1 MSVKITA
8 LEAEN
13 VKRIKAVALTPS
25 PTGLTIVGGN
35 NNQGKTSVLDAL
47 AWALGGDRFRPDAA
61 QRDGAVAP
69 AHLKVKLSNGV
80 VVERKGKNASL
91 IVTDPTGRRSGQQ
104 LLNAFVE
111 PLALDLPRFMDA
123 SDKEKADILLRII
136 GIGSELH
143 TRDLEIKGLYDK
155 RTFTG
160 QLAAQKKHFA
170 DELISYPEAP
180 DKPISASD
188 LIRQQQDILARNGE
202 NQRKRNQL
210 DKLIDEKNQLNF
222 TLRDLDE
229 KIEDLK
235 EEYEQTQAKF
245 TDLEKQIFQARK
257 SAAQLQDEST
267 AELEA
272 SIRDIED
279 TNRKVRA
286 NLEKA
291 RAEDEAAQYSGEYD
305 RLTEAIQQKRADRMA
320 LLNGADLPLPGLS
333 VEDGALTY
341 KGKHWRDMSGSDQLR
356 VAAAIVRRLNPDCG
370 FVLLDK
376 LEQMD
381 MTTLQEFSAWL
392 EAEGLQA
399 IATRVSTGSECQIII
414 EDGMV
419 KDAETTLPPVTE
431 KPQQKSWTK
440 GAF

>member
-1 MSVKITA
+1 MSVKIMA

-13 VKRIKAVALTPS
+13 VKRIKAVALTPL
-25 PTGLTIVGGN
+25 PTGLTLVGGN

-61 QRDGAVAP
+61 VRDGALAP
-69 AHLKVKLSNGV
+69 AHLKVTLSNGV

-91 IVTDPTGRRSGQQ
+91 TVTDPTGRRSGQQ

-123 SDKEKADILLRII
+123 TDKEKADILLRII
-136 GIGSELH
+136 GIGTELH
-143 TRDLEIKGLYDK
+143 ARDLEIKALYDK

-160 QLAAQKKHFA
+160 QLASQKKHFA
-170 DELISYPEAP
+170 EELLSYPDAP
-180 DKPISASD
+180 EQPVSASD

-202 NQRKRNQL
+202 NQRKRAQL
-210 DKLIDEKNQLNF
+210 ASLEEKAQLLAQRVQLL
-222 TLRDLDE
+222 TRDLEAAEHALRAAQD
-229 KIEDLK
+229 DL
-235 EEYEQTQAKF
+235 Q
-245 TDLEKQIFQARK
+245 DARK
-257 SAAQLQDEST
+257 SAEQLQDEST
-267 AELEA
+267 AALEA
-272 SIRDIED
+272 SIRDIEE

-291 RAEDEAAQYSGEYD
+291 RAEDEAAQYTAEYD
-305 RLTEAIQQKRADRMA
+305 QLTEAIAQKRADRMA
-320 LLNGADLPLPGLS
+320 LLNGADLPLPGLG
-333 VEDGALTY
+333 VEDGTLTY
-341 KGKHWRDMSGSDQLR
+341 NGKHWRDMSGSDQLR

-381 MTTLQEFSAWL
+381 MDTLRSFAAWL

-419 KDAETTLPPVTE
+419 KDAEATQPPVTE
-431 KPQQKSWTK
+431 KPQPKSWTK

>member
-25 PTGLTIVGGN
+25 PTGLTLVGGN

-47 AWALGGDRFRPDAA
+47 AWALGGERFRPTAA

-69 AHLKVKLSNGV
+69 AHLKVTLSNGV

-91 IVTDPTGRRSGQQ
+91 TVTDPTGRRSGQQ

-136 GIGSELH
+136 GIGAELH

-170 DELISYPEAP
+170 EEMISYPEAP
-180 DKPISASD
+180 EEPVSASE

-202 NQRKRNQL
+202 NQRLRAQYAELEQQVQQCVDELKRTRERIATLQQLADELDAKHTKLFNQR
-210 DKLIDEKNQLNF
+210 E
-222 TLRDLDE
+222 T
-229 KIEDLK
+229 
-235 EEYEQTQAKF
+235 
-245 TDLEKQIFQARK
+245 ARK
-257 SAAQLQDEST
+257 TVSQLQDEST

-272 SIRDIED
+272 SIRDIEE

-291 RAEDEAAQYSGEYD
+291 RAEDEAAQYASEYD
-305 RLTEAIQQKRADRMA
+305 RLTESIQQKRADRMA

-333 VEDGALTY
+333 VEDGVLTY

-381 MTTLQEFSAWL
+381 LTTLQEFSAWL
-392 EAEGLQA
+392 EAEHLQA

-419 KDAETTLPPVTE
+419 KDAVPPEE
-431 KPQQKSWTK
+431 KPQPRSWTK

>member
-25 PTGLTIVGGN
+25 PTGLTLVGGN

-47 AWALGGDRFRPDAA
+47 AWALGGERFRPTAA

-69 AHLKVKLSNGV
+69 AHLKVTLSNGV

-91 IVTDPTGRRSGQQ
+91 TVTDPTGRRSGQQ

-136 GIGSELH
+136 GIGAELH

-170 DELISYPEAP
+170 EELVSYPEAP
-180 DKPISASD
+180 DEPVSASE

-202 NQRKRNQL
+202 NQRLRAQYAELEQQVQQCVDELKRTRERIATLQQLADELDAKHTKLFNQR
-210 DKLIDEKNQLNF
+210 E
-222 TLRDLDE
+222 T
-229 KIEDLK
+229 
-235 EEYEQTQAKF
+235 
-245 TDLEKQIFQARK
+245 ARK
-257 SAAQLQDEST
+257 TVSQLQDEST

-272 SIRDIED
+272 SIRDIEE

-286 NLEKA
+286 NLEKS
-291 RAEDEAAQYSGEYD
+291 RAEDEAAQYASEYD
-305 RLTEAIQQKRADRMA
+305 RLTESIQQKRAERMA

-333 VEDGALTY
+333 VEDGVLTY
-341 KGKHWRDMSGSDQLR
+341 KGKHWRDISGSDQLR

-419 KDAETTLPPVTE
+419 KDAVPPEE
-431 KPQQKSWTK
+431 KPQPRSWTK